1 MSNNVD
7 ENFSDMNDDDFINY
21 LKKQE
26 QIKEFRSEKD
36 YEEQRKR
43 RKTMYQTILVTYT
56 AAAVLGMIFY
66 ILYSTIGTEQMEGI
80 FSLNK
85 DVLFALNMAVNV
97 FIYSLPAFI
106 IACLG
111 SFTKILLSESK
122 LEIVAYLK
130 LVLGSGLIG
139 VLTFLE
145 PVNYFV

>member
-1 MSNNVD
+1 
-7 ENFSDMNDDDFINY
+7 
-21 LKKQE
+21 
-26 QIKEFRSEKD
+26 
-36 YEEQRKR
+36 
-43 RKTMYQTILVTYT
+43 MYQTILVTYT

-111 SFTKILLSESK
+111 SFTKILLS
-122 LEIVAYLK
+122 
-130 LVLGSGLIG
+130 
-139 VLTFLE
+139 
-145 PVNYFV
+145 